1 METIQTPPPPPNQTF
16 PVSAAPGMFGTRIPS
31 SVAFLVGIL
40 LFLLPFSEI
49 KCNQTVFANKSGLGF
64 ALGNDWKTVNNLGS
78 KETTE
83 GMTTKTNKEKEGNTQ
98 YFAIAALGLAVL
110 GLLLSFSNAKSGG
123 MAGVVTGVLS
133 AGSLIG
139 MMMEL
144 KKWFNGN
151 VAKDAIDQSQNN
163 ADNLGLDK
171 LGNTFNNIKPTLDF
185 TPWFY
190 VAMVA
195 FLAAAFFSYRRMSAM
210 GKS

>member
-1 METIQTPPPPPNQTF
+1 METIPTPPPPPTNR
-16 PVSAAPGMFGTRIPS
+16 PAYVPAPGMFGTRIPS
-31 SVAFLVGIL
+31 SVAFLAGIL

-64 ALGNDWKTVNNLGS
+64 ALGSDWKTVNNLGN

-83 GMTTKTNKEKEGNTQ
+83 GVTTKTNKEKEGNTQ
-98 YFAIAALGLAVL
+98 YFAIAALGLGLL

-123 MAGVVTGVLS
+123 MTGVVTGILS
-133 AGSLIG
+133 AGALIG
-139 MMMEL
+139 MMIEL
-144 KKWFNGN
+144 KRWFNDSM
-151 VAKDAIDQSQNN
+151 AKDAMNQTQNN
-163 ADNLGLDK
+163 TDNFGLDK
-171 LGNTFNNIKPTLDF
+171 LGNTLNDIKPTLNF

-195 FLAAAFFSYRRMSAM
+195 FLFAAFFSYRRMSAM

>member
-1 METIQTPPPPPNQTF
+1 MDTIQQPTPPPPPSYSNQ
-16 PVSAAPGMFGTRIPS
+16 APSRGMFGTRIPS
-31 SVAFLVGIL
+31 TVAFAVGIL

-64 ALGNDWKTVNNLGS
+64 VMGSDWKAVSNFGD
-78 KETTE
+78 KENT
-83 GMTTKTNKEKEGNTQ
+83 TTKTNKEKEGNTQ
-98 YFAIAALGLAVL
+98 YFAIAALALAML

-133 AGSLIG
+133 AGALIG
-139 MMMEL
+139 MMIEL
-144 KKWFNGN
+144 KKWFNDSL
-151 VAKDAIDQSQNN
+151 AKDAINQTQNN
-163 ADNLGLDK
+163 TDNFGLDK
-171 LGNTFNNIKPTLDF
+171 LGNTLNDIKPTLNF

-190 VAMVA
+190 VAIIA